1 MEKCLFA
8 GKRCLHVD
16 SIKSNSADVCKQTNR
31 RTETNFTSKLQTDC
45 VNLKMSAKRIPL
57 EINTK
62 QHSVTSASTPRSAIS
77 KLMNTATNIF
87 RLRYLCYSNTGHL
100 SNADTPKV

>member
-8 GKRCLHVD
+8 GKKCSHVD
-16 SIKSNSADVCKQTNR
+16 SIKSNSD
-31 RTETNFTSKLQTDC
+31 SKLQTDC
-45 VNLKMSAKRIPL
+45 VNLKTSAKRIPL
-57 EINTK
+57 EINGNTK
-62 QHSVTSASTPRSAIS
+62 QHSVTSARTPRSAIS